1 MKYLFSTLLLIGF
14 SALAGCG
21 DSSGPQTSAP
31 AVNPPPAQTVG
42 TIASSAAAGE
52 VETVDPTAGEGAATD
67 VAEIDLA
74 AGEATYNRSCLSC
87 HAAGLAG
94 APKLGVAEDWAP
106 RAAKGLDALVASSLA
121 GVPPAMPAKGLCFD
135 CSEAD
140 MRNVVA
146 YMLSKI

>member
-1 MKYLFSTLLLIGF
+1 MKYLLTTLWLIGV
-14 SALAGCG
+14 SSLAGCG
-21 DSSGPQTSAP
+21 DSAGPQSSSP
-31 AVNPPPAQTVG
+31 AVDAAAAQKVVTPATPESPSGAQTG
-42 TIASSAAAGE
+42 DTQKNDGAAA
-52 VETVDPTAGEGAATD
+52 VS
-67 VAEIDLA
+67 AEFDLA
-74 AGEATYNRSCLSC
+74 AGEATYNKTCLSC

-135 CSEAD
+135 CSEDD

-146 YMLSKI
+146 YMLSKL